1 MKKIVNN
8 SFLLRE
14 QDEDTICAL
23 ATPPGEG
30 AISLIRVSGKKAFEI
45 SRKLCPFLPSKIKSH
60 FIYFGTLLHP
70 ETRKALDEVL
80 VFCFEKGRSFTG
92 EESFEISF
100 HGSSF
105 IAEALLEALRVGGAR
120 LAERGEFSYRAF
132 MNGKMDLIQAE
143 SVLELIQS
151 RTPKAHTQALRGL
164 KGKNSFRLKV
174 LEEKLLK
181 LISHL
186 SASIDFSDQKIE
198 PFSRKQQQVLLK
210 EIKQELVLA
219 LKGFEQGRINKN
231 GFSILFSGAPNAGKS
246 SLFNC
251 LLEEEKAI
259 VTEEPGT
266 TRDVLSARILL
277 NQREFCLKDTAG
289 FRENPSSVEK
299 KGIEKAWEEI
309 KRSDICL
316 FLVESALPLKPES
329 FFGLRKL
336 DPKKTVVVFSKSDK
350 LSLQEREKLLQA
362 TTDFF
367 KTEVQK
373 STSEAS
379 DFPAHQLELKEEVL
393 WLSSWTGEG
402 VETLKKFLH
411 KKSEKG
417 ILDAFLFTPRQGK
430 ALKKIKHFLELAEN
444 LLVKKASPEFTV
456 FELQSALSVLY
467 ELLGKEYNE
476 EVIKQVFKEFC
487 IGK

>member
-1 MKKIVNN
+1 MKKTTKN

-60 FIYFGTLLHP
+60 SIYFGTLVHP
-70 ETRKALDEVL
+70 ETKKALDEVL

-120 LAERGEFSYRAF
+120 LAEKGEFSYRAF

-143 SVLELIQS
+143 SVLGLIQS
-151 RTPKAHTQALRGL
+151 RTPKAHVQALKGL
-164 KGKNSFRLKV
+164 KGGNSLRLKT

-186 SASIDFSDQKIE
+186 SASIDFSDQEIE
-198 PFSRKQQQVLLK
+198 PFSRKQQKILLK
-210 EIKQELVLA
+210 EIKQEIILT
-219 LKGFEQGRINKN
+219 LKSFEQGRINKE
-231 GFSILFSGAPNAGKS
+231 GFSVLLSGAPNAGKS

-266 TRDVLSARILL
+266 TRDILSARILL

-289 FRENPSSVEK
+289 FRKNPDSVEK
-299 KGIEKAWEEI
+299 KGIEKALEEI
-309 KRSDICL
+309 KHADICL
-316 FLVESALPLKPES
+316 FLVESLLPLNPES
-329 FFGLRKL
+329 FFGLQKM
-336 DPKKTVVVFSKSDK
+336 DPGKTFMVFSKSDK
-350 LSLQEREKLLQA
+350 LSLRERDKLLQIA
-362 TTDFF
+362 TSFLKENF
-367 KTEVQK
+367 QK
-373 STSEAS
+373 STAESS
-379 DFPAHQLELKEEVL
+379 VFSTYQPKFKEVL
-393 WLSSWTGEG
+393 WLSSHTGEG
-402 VETLKKFLH
+402 VSVLKEFLH

-417 ILDAFLFTPRQGK
+417 AFDSFLFTPRQGT
-430 ALKKIKHFLELAEN
+430 ALKKIKHFLELAEK
-444 LLVKKASPEFTV
+444 LLEQNASPEFTI

-467 ELLGKEYNE
+467 KLSGKEYNE
-476 EVIKQVFKEFC
+476 DVIKQVFKEFC